1 MAQRHAEELNLALSG
16 ALLHNGF
23 NVSDAKNFTRAICT
37 ASDDEEISD
46 RLKIVDATA
55 QKFER
60 GDKVWGF
67 PKLVEL
73 TDKKLVETVRKWL
86 RIENSNQTDFE
97 QDENIRDE
105 PLKNLPTKIGLTFGE
120 LLKLELPKREEI
132 IRGLAKCENGLI
144 NSVTNVGKTTLIR
157 NAGLSLVCGKPFP
170 PITDS
175 GRKMRVVIIDSED
188 TLVYLRSDISKM
200 IADYS
205 DADKQLVRE
214 NLLLICDVS
223 FSDEELRINK
233 QEHFNLLVSTI
244 CDFKAD
250 IVFIDTI
257 SRSFVIHNENDNSE
271 VKERVMITAQTPS
284 KLTDTAVLAAHHIGI
299 QF

>member
-1 MAQRHAEELNLALSG
+1 M
-16 ALLHNGF
+16 
-23 NVSDAKNFTRAICT
+23 
-37 ASDDEEISD
+37 
-46 RLKIVDATA
+46 DATA

-188 TLVYLRSDISKM
+188 TLVYLRSDISSLSQQKN
-200 IADYS
+200 I
-205 DADKQLVRE
+205 
-214 NLLLICDVS
+214 
-223 FSDEELRINK
+223 
-233 QEHFNLLVSTI
+233 
-244 CDFKAD
+244 
-250 IVFIDTI
+250 
-257 SRSFVIHNENDNSE
+257 
-271 VKERVMITAQTPS
+271 
-284 KLTDTAVLAAHHIGI
+284 
-299 QF
+299 